1 MDHSTRQQAQ
11 SQAQSD
17 YRSLASLEQ
26 GYPANHFAFQVILPA
41 LADLSARRVL
51 EVGIGDGNA
60 IPLLAGA
67 GFDLAGFDID
77 PHRVERSRARI
88 QEYGIP
94 GDAVTWGDIEDATT
108 YATVKAEA
116 GFDGLV
122 ALGVLPHVHREETT
136 LRNMRAL
143 VRPGGQVF
151 VECRNKLFSLVT
163 FNRYTYEFFM
173 DDLFAESPEA
183 IRDALGEFLS
193 ARLDVNTPPPSA
205 GHAATFHNPLEVPSL
220 FTAAGFED
228 VHIIPFHYH
237 AAMPLLEK
245 GNPQAFRD
253 GSLAMENDPSGWRG
267 LFLCSAFLVK
277 ATRPLSP

>member
-108 YATVKAEA
+108 YTTVKAEA

>member
-143 VRPGGQVF
+143 VRPGGQV
-151 VECRNKLFSLVT
+151 
-163 FNRYTYEFFM
+163 
-173 DDLFAESPEA
+173 
-183 IRDALGEFLS
+183 LS
-193 ARLDVNTPPPSA
+193 A
-205 GHAATFHNPLEVPSL
+205 
-220 FTAAGFED
+220 
-228 VHIIPFHYH
+228 
-237 AAMPLLEK
+237 
-245 GNPQAFRD
+245 
-253 GSLAMENDPSGWRG
+253 
-267 LFLCSAFLVK
+267 
-277 ATRPLSP
+277 SP